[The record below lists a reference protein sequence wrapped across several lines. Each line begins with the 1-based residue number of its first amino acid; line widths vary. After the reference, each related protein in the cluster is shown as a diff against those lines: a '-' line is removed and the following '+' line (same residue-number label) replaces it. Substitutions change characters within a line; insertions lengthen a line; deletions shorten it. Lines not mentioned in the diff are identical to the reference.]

1 MATKKAPSK
10 AQLAARKKFIEM
22 VRAKSKAKKS
32 ATKKKSGTK
41 KKATKLPS
49 LFDKSTSRQTGTSN
63 KVKDAKRK
71 ALAPGKRKSA
81 TGKSYTE
88 RRANRSDK
96 PGSLTGITVN
106 KYAMIALKDS
116 LERLAAAEKNLSNVK
131 NTLASKTFSYNK
143 VYTAKLKKDSISY
156 LQLIKDIKKHIT
168 QLKKH
173 IK

>member
-1 MATKKAPSK
+1 MPAKKKPSP
-10 AQLAARKKFIEM
+10 AQLAARAKFVAM

-32 ATKKKSGTK
+32 ATKKISGTK

-49 LFDKSTSRQTGTSN
+49 LFDKPTSRQTGTSN

-96 PGSLTGITVN
+96 PGSLTGVNIT
-106 KYAMIALKDS
+106 
-116 LERLAAAEKNLSNVK
+116 NLS
-131 NTLASKTFSYNK
+131 
-143 VYTAKLKKDSISY
+143 
-156 LQLIKDIKKHIT
+156 IKKIKENNQNIEKLESALIRNKEKMKLSPYKT
-168 QLKKH
+168 QFWKTWFKVRNTRISAMVKELKVENTKLKKH